1 MKLKYEIIVEAKP
14 LPRSVRFSRFGS
26 YNTKRVRDWMN
37 LVRDISN
44 IHIKLKKFTAEQG
57 VPVKV
62 DLTFYLPIAKGTSKK
77 KIAELTDK
85 PHIKTPD
92 VDNLEKPIKD
102 GLTEAGM
109 WYDDCQVHEL
119 KLKKILLSP
128 RRRSSHNQGLLV
140 IIKSLIQY

>member
-1 MKLKYEIIVEAKP
+1 MKLKYEILVESKP

-37 LVRDISN
+37 LVRDISK
-44 IHIKLKKFTAEQG
+44 IHIRSKKVTAKQD

-62 DLTFYLPIAKGTSKK
+62 DLKFYLPIAKGTSKK

-119 KLKKILLSP
+119 NSRKFYCP
-128 RRRSSHNQGLLV
+128 PGEGRV
-140 IIKSLIQY
+140 IIKVFW

>member
-1 MKLKYEIIVEAKP
+1 MKLKYEILVESKP

-26 YNTKRVRDWMN
+26 YNTKRVIDWMN
-37 LVRDISN
+37 LVRDISK
-44 IHIKLKKFTAEQG
+44 IHIRSKKVTAKQD

-119 KLKKILLSP
+119 NSRKFYCP
-128 RRRSSHNQGLLV
+128 PGEGRV
-140 IIKSLIQY
+140 IINVFW